1 VPKPDVRCSGCAL
14 EHLGQGFVNT
24 IKGSGPTLPLGVLI
38 VAESLGEI
46 EALKSDV
53 LVGPTGTF
61 FDRLIARTKHP
72 RTGELLNRNQFGLTN
87 CESCRPPGDAVWGDG
102 WGGKFV
108 AMAAL
113 DQCSQYLIENLRQS
127 QPKCILALGVAALRF
142 FTGRTEL
149 EGRRI
154 SNAGYCFE
162 TPYGPTVVTYHPSYL
177 LRGKMHY
184 AEKWK
189 LALARAVMIAERGVQ
204 RLPLDYLLYPS
215 ASDAQR
221 YLDEY
226 LAAGSP
232 PLSVD
237 METPYSRE
245 KDEESKDEAGEEL
258 EALAEGVEVRDP
270 SYQILRVSFSYKAG
284 HAITMPW
291 VYPFTEVSRGLL
303 ASPGCKIVWN
313 GLAYDIPRFELAG
326 YQVNGDIWDGMLFYG
341 RLKPGLPKK
350 LASVASDFTD
360 LPEWKS
366 ESNSRP
372 EFYSAVDADA
382 ALRCTLK
389 IVEALKRKDMWAVS
403 QRHITQLFH
412 VLRRMS
418 RHGVNVDRVA
428 RKRNRED
435 FERRAI
441 AAELDLQQYV
451 PVELRKTKTFA
462 SRPSVFLKAAAK
474 KGLDLTDGTWRT
486 VQVEVELKPGWE
498 VGPDGEER
506 KIPKPPKEKK
516 PKVPKKPRK
525 QKAKRCS
532 CGAVEGAYCA
542 DAPEHN
548 L

>member
-1 VPKPDVRCSGCAL
+1 MPKPGKHCGGCPL
-14 EHLGQGFVNT
+14 EHLGAGFASGV
-24 IKGSGPTLPLGVLI
+24 KGSGPSLPLGTLI
-38 VAESLGEI
+38 VAESLGEV
-46 EALKSDV
+46 EALRSDYM
-53 LVGPTGTF
+53 VGKTG
-61 FDRLIARTKHP
+61 D
-72 RTGELLNRNQFGLTN
+72 LLNRLIERTPHPVTKAPMTRLQFGLEN
-87 CESCRPPGDAVWGDG
+87 VEHCRPPGDAVWGDG
-102 WGGKFV
+102 WASKPV
-108 AMAAL
+108 AIAAL
-113 DQCSQYLIENLRQS
+113 DHCRPYLEESLRTS
-127 QPKCILALGVAALRF
+127 RPRAILALGVAALRF

-149 EGRRI
+149 DGKRV
-154 SNAGYCFE
+154 SNAGYVFE
-162 TPYGPTVVTYHPSYL
+162 TEWGPVVSTYHPAFL

-189 LALARAVMIAERGVQ
+189 LALSRAVKIAADGLQ

-215 ASDAQR
+215 AADAQK
-221 YLDEY
+221 YLADY
-226 LAAGSP
+226 LAADCP

-245 KDEESKDEAGEEL
+245 KDEDKDEAAEEL
-258 EALAEGVEVRDP
+258 EAMAEGLEVRDP
-270 SYQILRVSFSYKAG
+270 SYQILRVSFSYKPG

-291 VYPFTEVSRGLL
+291 VYPYTEVSKALL
-303 ASPGCKIVWN
+303 ATPGTKIVWN

-326 YQVNGDIWDGMLFYG
+326 YPVAGDIWDGMLFYG